1 MKALVIFARRA
12 PLSRSGMNRSVFTF
26 FFLLSLTA
34 FALAPDLRAEGTS
47 RYVTLRCNNRQLLR
61 DFNEELDIGSKLSYM
76 IKKENIVTTED
87 EVLAKLDV
95 IMEKA
100 EVVLDMFPSNLHIN
114 VVLLETADDVSRVFT
129 QKYGKQA
136 DHIAYYS
143 LSEDT
148 IYISVEDTRL
158 EVIAHEMGHAI
169 VDHYFS
175 ERPPYNI
182 HELMAQFVEKHITD

>member
-1 MKALVIFARRA
+1 
-12 PLSRSGMNRSVFTF
+12 MNRSASSFFTLLL
-26 FFLLSLTA
+26 FLTISAITS
-34 FALAPDLRAEGTS
+34 DLRAQGTS
-47 RYVTLRCNNRQLLR
+47 RYVTLQCNDRQLLR

-76 IKKENIVTTED
+76 VKNKNIVTTED

-129 QKYGKQA
+129 RKYGKKA
-136 DHIAYYS
+136 NHIAYYS

-148 IYISVEDTRL
+148 IYISVEDTKL